1 MAQNKVD
8 DLKKIIKDDDVK
20 ININIEMM
28 DLTFEELIKKAI
40 KHFELHLEAN
50 TVLSIETAMTHFT
63 KLDKKAV
70 TEIDSS
76 EIQEC
81 IDDLVRKDLKASAIN
96 EYRSKLKKVFD
107 YAVEHKIITVNPV
120 KSVKRLKNKD
130 KKKKKVKIKALNIE
144 ETEDLL
150 SKIKRED

>member
-1 MAQNKVD
+1 
-8 DLKKIIKDDDVK
+8 
-20 ININIEMM
+20 MM
-28 DLTFEELIKKAI
+28 DLTFEKLIKKAI

-96 EYRSKLKKVFD
+96 EYRSKLKK
-107 YAVEHKIITVNPV
+107 YLTM
-120 KSVKRLKNKD
+120 
-130 KKKKKVKIKALNIE
+130 
-144 ETEDLL
+144 LL
-150 SKIKRED
+150 SIK